1 MARKVPREKS
11 DGLRSEV
18 SFPLN
23 IANSVDCYSSPKKTL
38 ILFGNPRGGTTMIA
52 NVARSMGVY
61 LGNNLPINLEDND
74 FNWNSLCKNKSWDRG
89 QRLSSIRRAIA
100 KRNTEQDVWG
110 WKYPRIDKYFDDIF
124 PDVVNPML
132 VCVFRDAV
140 ASSWRGVVRQQRSP
154 AEAIH
159 KTLQLQANNLRM
171 IEKSGAP
178 ALLISY
184 EKAIANPLQMVKMV
198 DQFMSLGLVDEQIV
212 ECSKRVDPELGYK
225 ASNI

>member
-1 MARKVPREKS
+1 MVRDVSRVKS
-11 DGLRSEV
+11 DGLRSEA

-23 IANSVDCYSSPKKTL
+23 IVDSVDYYSSPKKTL

-74 FNWNSLCKNKSWDRG
+74 FNWNSLRNNKSWDRE

-110 WKYPRIDKYFDDIF
+110 WKYPRIDKYFDEIL

-132 VCVFRDAV
+132 VCVFRDPV

-154 AEAIH
+154 AQAIY

-178 ALLISY
+178 SLLISY
-184 EKAIANPLQMVKMV
+184 EKAIANPLQLVKMV
-198 DQFMSLGLVDEQIV
+198 NQFMSLGLVDEQIV

-225 ASNI
+225 ASNV

>member
-1 MARKVPREKS
+1 MPR
-11 DGLRSEV
+11 D
-18 SFPLN
+18 
-23 IANSVDCYSSPKKTL
+23 SS
-38 ILFGNPRGGTTMIA
+38 
-52 NVARSMGVY
+52 
-61 LGNNLPINLEDND
+61 
-74 FNWNSLCKNKSWDRG
+74 
-89 QRLSSIRRAIA
+89 A

-171 IEKSGAP
+171 IEKSGALS
-178 ALLISY
+178 LLISY